1 MNLYLS
7 EDSKIN
13 YICISFNIYR
23 MNEENFE
30 QQELFE
36 QKKYISDLVEESS
49 QKNKSSVNI
58 VFGTSIITS
67 IIVLSFLYIF
77 GIFEEEEI
85 VLPEPVTITE
95 TIKEKELVVPRV
107 DSTEIVSIAE
117 VATKTIVQ
125 VQVGQLDENEEFISV
140 GGGSGVVINENGL
153 IITNHH
159 VINGADGVRVIF
171 EDGRMY
177 EGKIIG
183 SDQLTDVG
191 LIQIDKM
198 GLTPI
203 NFGDSTEIFVGD
215 LAVAIGHPL
224 TLGAA
229 PTVTTGVVSALDRRL
244 DVGNDAMNA
253 AVTLFGLIQTD
264 APITRGSSGGAL
276 LNKDGELIGI
286 TTAIATADVGAEGLG
301 FAIPINLALNIVE
314 DLLDDGRVLHAFL
327 GILGAQY
334 FEVAEDGA
342 RVFSGVYIE
351 ELYGP
356 SNDMYAIGKAG
367 ALPGDIIKKVNEN
380 SVKTLD
386 QLITILRSMRAEDPI
401 TIEILRDGNSIVLE
415 FQLDLRRQ
423 GIFDFLHFQIIVH

>member
-1 MNLYLS
+1 
-7 EDSKIN
+7 
-13 YICISFNIYR
+13 

-177 EGKIIG
+177 EGQIIG

-191 LIQIDKM
+191 LIQIDKT

-203 NFGDSTEIFVGD
+203 NIGNSTEIFVGD

-276 LNKDGELIGI
+276 LNKNGELIGI

-415 FQLDLRRQ
+415 FQLDLRPSD
-423 GIFDFLHFQIIVH
+423 I

>member
-1 MNLYLS
+1 M
-7 EDSKIN
+7 E
-13 YICISFNIYR
+13 
-23 MNEENFE
+23 EENFE

-36 QKKYISDLVEESS
+36 QKKYISDLVEENTK
-49 QKNKSSVNI
+49 KNKSSLNI
-58 VFGTSIITS
+58 IFGSSIMTSV
-67 IIVLSFLYIF
+67 IVLSFLYIF

-85 VLPEPVTITE
+85 ILPEPVTITE
-95 TIKEKELVVPRV
+95 TIKEKEVVVARV

-125 VQVGQLDENEEFISV
+125 VQVGQQDENGDFISI

-159 VINGADGVRVIF
+159 VINEADGVRVIF

-177 EGKIIG
+177 EGQIVG
-183 SDQLTDVG
+183 SDKLTDVG
-191 LIQIDKM
+191 LVKIDKT

-203 NFGDSTEIFVGD
+203 NIGDSSGIFVGD

-276 LNKDGELIGI
+276 LNKNGELVGI

-301 FAIPINLALNIVE
+301 FAIPINLALDIVE

-342 RVFSGVYIE
+342 RIFSGVYIE

-356 SNDMYAIGKAG
+356 TNDMYAIGKAG
-367 ALPGDIIKKVNEN
+367 ALPGDIIKKVNEKN
-380 SVKTLD
+380 VKTLD
-386 QLITILRSMRAEDPI
+386 ALITILRSMRAEDPI
-401 TIEILRDGNSIVLE
+401 TIEILRDGNSILLD
-415 FQLDLRRQ
+415 FNLDLRPSD
-423 GIFDFLHFQIIVH
+423 I

>member
-1 MNLYLS
+1 
-7 EDSKIN
+7 
-13 YICISFNIYR
+13 

-177 EGKIIG
+177 EGQIIG

-191 LIQIDKM
+191 LIQIDKT

-203 NFGDSTEIFVGD
+203 NIGDSARIFVGD

-334 FEVAEDGA
+334 FEVADDGA

-415 FQLDLRRQ
+415 FQLDLRPSD
-423 GIFDFLHFQIIVH
+423 I

>member
-1 MNLYLS
+1 
-7 EDSKIN
+7 
-13 YICISFNIYR
+13 

-49 QKNKSSVNI
+49 QKSKSSVNI
-58 VFGTSIITS
+58 IFGTSIITS
-67 IIVLSFLYIF
+67 IIVLSFLYVF
-77 GIFEEEEI
+77 GIFDEEEI

-177 EGKIIG
+177 EGQIIG

-191 LIQIDKM
+191 LIQIDKT

-203 NFGDSTEIFVGD
+203 NIGDSAGIFVGD

-415 FQLDLRRQ
+415 FQLDLRPSD
-423 GIFDFLHFQIIVH
+423 I